1 MRGRIRSQKS
11 HLTFI
16 LKSLMFGDRQYL
28 YLIQKISTQS
38 CIRCFSFVIQKKTPD
53 DIHRAFVSNKSKL
66 FKSSSLFLLNV

>member
-11 HLTFI
+11 HLTLI

-38 CIRCFSFVIQKKTPD
+38 CIRCFSFVIQKKKHPM
-53 DIHRAFVSNKSKL
+53 IFIERL
-66 FKSSSLFLLNV
+66 YQISLNFLKVRHYSF